1 MGCRSCVALF
11 VIWEVCDMEDS
22 DRHDISSGYVLPET
36 CPSGVLEEGRIRYPR
51 GSTVAKYVDLLSD
64 TGFKLVFGVESNK
77 CILIE
82 FLNALIPEHTILD
95 LEYLDKEKHGDLF
108 DERVC
113 VFDVY
118 CRTDSGARIIVEVQ
132 KRSHD
137 RYVERTLYYSTYPVR
152 EQVLSGS
159 PDYSICPVYVISIL
173 QGFLRGVDTGTSVR
187 SRFRLY
193 DDSAGVLLTD
203 KYNLIFIE
211 LGKFAKGLDDLD
223 GSVLDGFYYC
233 LKNMSNLLDRP
244 VSLQQIIFSRLFD
257 AARVARMTKSEH
269 HKYNRNMIT
278 KRDIY
283 CIAQT
288 ERRIGRE
295 EGLEEGLE
303 EGMASGIA
311 KIVRAMK
318 EHGLPVELIA
328 GISGLTETQ
337 IHDMG

>member
-95 LEYLDKEKHGDLF
+95 LEYLDKEKH
-108 DERVC
+108 
-113 VFDVY
+113 
-118 CRTDSGARIIVEVQ
+118 GARIIVEVQ

-295 EGLEEGLE
+295 EG
-303 EGMASGIA
+303 IA
-311 KIVRAMK
+311 EVVRAMK
-318 EHGLPVELIA
+318 EQGLSVELIA
-328 GISGLTETQ
+328 GVSGWTEAQ
-337 IHDMG
+337 IRDVVI